1 MVKKARAERIE
12 DALTTVDMW
21 GHKDSYPENLS
32 GGEKQR
38 VAIARAVIHE
48 PEILFADEPTASL
61 DSKRSV
67 EVMEL
72 IERLARELNI
82 TVLMVT
88 HDNDMLEYAERIV
101 EMKDGKIIE
110 S

>member
-1 MVKKARAERIE
+1 
-12 DALTTVDMW
+12 
-21 GHKDSYPENLS
+21 
-32 GGEKQR
+32 
-38 VAIARAVIHE
+38 
-48 PEILFADEPTASL
+48 
-61 DSKRSV
+61 
-67 EVMEL
+67 MEL